1 MRLFI
6 FDMGGVMVDG
16 FDVTVALAPELGLEV
31 SELRAMLRAAGTNLL
46 DQGRIT
52 AADYWARFQALNGL
66 TLPGEPWRDY
76 FAPVRRPAMYALVER
91 LKDAGARVVA
101 GTNTI
106 EPHYDVHLANGDY
119 AVFDHVYASNLLS
132 VSKPD
137 PAFWLRILD
146 AEGARPDEAVFVDDM
161 PGNVA
166 AAASLGIMAVQ
177 FESQDQVIAEVEA
190 VLAEG
195 YEGQAE

>member
-16 FDVTVALAPELGLEV
+16 FDVTVALAPELDLEV
-31 SELRAMLRAAGTNLL
+31 SELRAMLHTAGTDLL
-46 DQGRIT
+46 HEGKIT
-52 AADYWARFQALNGL
+52 AADYWARFQALTGL

-91 LKDAGARVVA
+91 LKDAGARVVV

-106 EPHYDVHLANGDY
+106 DTHYEIHIANGDY
-119 AVFDHVYASNLLS
+119 DVFDHVYASS
-132 VSKPD
+132 VMRASKPD
-137 PAFWLRILD
+137 PAFWLRILA
-146 AEGARPDEAVFVDDM
+146 AEGARPDETVFVDDM
-161 PGNVA
+161 PENVA

-177 FESQDQVIAEVEA
+177 FESQEQVIAEVEA
-190 VLAEG
+190 ALAEG
-195 YEGQAE
+195 HEDQVE